1 MSLGFPAEHFRLS
14 STVIAVKHHIIRE
27 RKLDS
32 DMSVFHRFTDE
43 SQSERSGCDRN
54 TAERRTEGQS
64 SEFKEQTHKTRREE
78 ILEAGNTKSK

>member
-1 MSLGFPAEHFRLS
+1 
-14 STVIAVKHHIIRE
+14 
-27 RKLDS
+27 
-32 DMSVFHRFTDE
+32 MSVFHRFTDE
-43 SQSERSGCDRN
+43 SQSERSGCDRI

>member
-14 STVIAVKHHIIRE
+14 SQ
-27 RKLDS
+27 
-32 DMSVFHRFTDE
+32 

-64 SEFKEQTHKTRREE
+64 SEFKEQTHKTRQEE
-78 ILEAGNTKSK
+78 ILEAGNTKRK